1 MIDFRESLFLEFF
14 SYYIKKEKKVEDIK
28 TIQASLNKNQNL
40 RYQQLLSTTLEN
52 IDICI
57 LYITEKSIKWKFER
71 IGSVEKICLILGVS
85 ELIMGLTK
93 KDIVVSEW
101 VKLTDKHSSSEGAKF
116 VNGLLENIYKEFN
129 NE

>member
-14 SYYIKKEKKVEDIK
+14 SYYIKKEKKVEDIN
-28 TIQASLNKNQNL
+28 TNQASLNKNQNL

-93 KDIVVSEW
+93 KDIVNSIYMQIGYSKKISE
-101 VKLTDKHSSSEGAKF
+101 T
-116 VNGLLENIYKEFN
+116 LLEDFFNIILEL
-129 NE
+129 

>member
-14 SYYIKKEKKVEDIK
+14 SYYIKKEKKVEDIN
-28 TIQASLNKNQNL
+28 TNQASLNKNQNL

-101 VKLTDKHSSSEGAKF
+101 VKLADKHSSSEGAKF

>member
-14 SYYIKKEKKVEDIK
+14 SYYIKKEKKVEDIN
-28 TIQASLNKNQNL
+28 TNQASLNKNQNL